1 VKLLKAISSSILA
14 MLVLLSSMGFYVDH
28 MVCGMSGEHKVAI
41 NQSVDGC
48 SNRCDRS
55 EENAVKRTCCDYDSY
70 YFKDE
75 VPATSNDTKTKQ
87 IASAFAFIPLHEVFT
102 ELSCAESC
110 CFHLVEEPDILP
122 SVERHILIQ
131 TFLI

>member
-1 VKLLKAISSSILA
+1 

-41 NQSVDGC
+41 NQAIDSC
-48 SNRCDRS
+48 SDSCDRE
-55 EENAVKRTCCDYDSY
+55 EENTVKRTCCDYDSY

-75 VPATSNDTKTKQ
+75 IPATNSERTVKP
-87 IASAFAFIPLHEVFT
+87 IVSAFRFVLLSDLFPVFKTEQTQAFL
-102 ELSCAESC
+102 
-110 CFHLVEEPDILP
+110 LVPEPDILP

>member
-1 VKLLKAISSSILA
+1 

-41 NQSVDGC
+41 NQAIESC
-48 SNRCDRS
+48 SDSCDRS

-75 VPATSNDTKTKQ
+75 VPATSSERTVKP
-87 IASAFAFIPLHEVFT
+87 IISAFRFIPLRDLLSVFRT
-102 ELSCAESC
+102 EENKSLT
-110 CFHLVEEPDILP
+110 LVEDPVILP

>member
-1 VKLLKAISSSILA
+1 MLKAICSSILA

-41 NQSVDGC
+41 NQSIDSC
-48 SNRCDRS
+48 SDSCERS
-55 EENAVKRTCCDYDSY
+55 DENEVKRNCCDYDSF
-70 YFKDE
+70 YFKE
-75 VPATSNDTKTKQ
+75 NIPATATEIKTEQ
-87 IASAFAFIPLHEVFT
+87 IASAFAFVPLYEIFS
-102 ELSCAESC
+102 ELNFAKSY
-110 CFHLVEEPDILP
+110 CFRLLDEPDILP